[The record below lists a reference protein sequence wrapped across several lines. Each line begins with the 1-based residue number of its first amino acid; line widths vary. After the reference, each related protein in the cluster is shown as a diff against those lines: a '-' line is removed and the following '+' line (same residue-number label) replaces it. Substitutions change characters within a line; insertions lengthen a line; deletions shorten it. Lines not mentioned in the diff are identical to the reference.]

1 MSEKKSLLEMV
12 VMPITVSL
20 ISIVGAVYLTQQQN
34 KNTVY
39 LTTQQNNS
47 LTFQRRVEF
56 DNAKA
61 LADGERQIKILEL
74 FAAKITS
81 PNPREQ
87 KLALQLLGVM
97 EPELSEDLTKALKSE
112 GDHSQIQM
120 WVQEAATR
128 ASQRVVMSPVYRV
141 DDDPKHP
148 INVRHSIGSRYE
160 VEDIMWA
167 WPWAGSIELH
177 GDSLSGSGSFLKSK
191 ATIQVRGK
199 VQADKRIT
207 VEYVFVTLD
216 DGEEAKGR
224 RTDRHTWRPL
234 P

>member
-87 KLALQLLGVM
+87 KLALQLQSIELG
-97 EPELSEDLTKALKSE
+97 
-112 GDHSQIQM
+112 
-120 WVQEAATR
+120 
-128 ASQRVVMSPVYRV
+128 SQRVIILTVGAAM
-141 DDDPKHP
+141 DPK
-148 INVRHSIGSRYE
+148 
-160 VEDIMWA
+160 
-167 WPWAGSIELH
+167 
-177 GDSLSGSGSFLKSK
+177 DSGIFF
-191 ATIQVRGK
+191 A
-199 VQADKRIT
+199 
-207 VEYVFVTLD
+207 
-216 DGEEAKGR
+216 
-224 RTDRHTWRPL
+224 
-234 P
+234 